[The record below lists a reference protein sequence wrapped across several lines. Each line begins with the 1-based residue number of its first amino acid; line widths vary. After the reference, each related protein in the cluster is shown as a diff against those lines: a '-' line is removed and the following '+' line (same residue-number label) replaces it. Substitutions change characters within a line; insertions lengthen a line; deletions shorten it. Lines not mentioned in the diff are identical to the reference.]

1 MYCIILYQLITSN
14 TLGTEFL
21 LLKYFLYRF
30 VHENV
35 HICNQSQQP
44 YILVIDD
51 HSLSDYQATQLL
63 LTRTQSFYL
72 ILCLQG
78 CLSIKIQHKKKNVVP
93 LRCKKENTYMVFKI
107 ESMLLNG
114 TFSLPH
120 YLSFCFI
127 AVVSACNKFSIEIM
141 PKQIDFVSIYAYLLF
156 SQIYFPTKD
165 IGNLSVQK
173 NSFYLPYKDTNFMFM
188 VTHGNGIIRY
198 KSINQKESLFPTS
211 VAKSIINRR

>member
-14 TLGTEFL
+14 TLGTEFP
-21 LLKYFLYRF
+21 LLKYFLCIF
-30 VHENV
+30 LHENV

-141 PKQIDFVSIYAYLLF
+141 PKQIDFVSIA
-156 SQIYFPTKD
+156 
-165 IGNLSVQK
+165 
-173 NSFYLPYKDTNFMFM
+173 
-188 VTHGNGIIRY
+188 NGICISFIFSNIFSY
-198 KSINQKESLFPTS
+198 
-211 VAKSIINRR
+211 